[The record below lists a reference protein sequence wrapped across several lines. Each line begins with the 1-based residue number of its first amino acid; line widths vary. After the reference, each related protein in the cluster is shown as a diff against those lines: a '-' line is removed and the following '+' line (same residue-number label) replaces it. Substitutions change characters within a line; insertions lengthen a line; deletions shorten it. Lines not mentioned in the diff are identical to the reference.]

1 MRTNL
6 PVSHVEKELRDGETI
21 VSKTDMAGNITYVNP
36 YFVEISGF
44 SEKELI
50 GQPHNIVR
58 HPDMPAEA
66 FADLWATLKAGKP
79 WTGLVKNRCKNGEC
93 YWVEANATAIRENG
107 QVTGYMSVRTK
118 PSRIQVEAAA
128 RLYQEI
134 KDGKTQTIIRE
145 GAAVPKPGLF
155 GRWNPFKNISI
166 KSRLVAVI
174 AVLSLFLAAIGGL
187 GLYGMSKANEGLQTV
202 YEDRT
207 VALERI
213 TRIGLMLTRNRLELD
228 EALLNPAP
236 ERIRSAVAEVEANI
250 QEISATWELFMAGKL
265 TPDEKKLAAKFAADR
280 GRFVKE
286 GLLPAIAAL
295 QAGKLADARAIVGER
310 MPSLYP
316 PVRDGRDA
324 LNKLQIDLARAD
336 YEMAQDR
343 YASFRNVALALVAAG
358 VLLGSLIGYQLMRAV
373 AVPLQAVIGY
383 FDRLAQG
390 LYDNKVQVK
399 HDDEIGK
406 VLTALKSMQIKLGF
420 DVDDSRRT
428 AQAAQRINTALD
440 NVSTNVMIADNNR
453 NIIYVNRSIQDM
465 LGAAEADIRK
475 VLPKFDALNLIGT
488 NIDQFHKHPEHQQR
502 VLATFDS
509 THRAQ
514 IGIGGRSF
522 KLAANPVI
530 SRTGER
536 LGSVVEWADITE
548 ELRLEA
554 EIEAKRIAEKRLAD
568 EAMRVKIALDN
579 ASTGIMIADNDCNII
594 YLNQS
599 VQALLKN
606 AEADI
611 RQDLPNFAADR
622 LLGASIDVFH
632 KNPQHQRQMLGK
644 LTSGYKATIKVG
656 GRTFRL
662 SANPVFNEAGERLGS
677 SVEWIDATAE
687 VRVQEEIQRIVGAA
701 AAGDLTGRIDMA
713 GKEGFM
719 QTLGEGINKLTETA
733 SEVIDDTVQVIEHI
747 AEGDLTHTIE
757 REYQGTFKRLQDATN
772 ATAAK
777 LSGTIQDVRAAADAM
792 SSASEE
798 VSTTA
803 QTLSQGAAEQAAA
816 VEETSA
822 SVEQM
827 SASISQNA
835 ENAKVTDGMAG
846 NAAKQAAEGGE
857 TVRATA
863 LAMKQIADKIGI
875 IDEIAYQTDLLALN
889 AAIEAARAGE
899 HGRGF
904 AVVAAEVRKLAER
917 SQVAA
922 KEISGLAGSSVD
934 MAERAG
940 KLLDEMVP
948 AIRKTAELVQE
959 ITAASEEQSVGASQI
974 NTAMSQVT
982 QSTQQNATAAEQ
994 LSATAEDMSSQAEQ
1008 LQRLMALFKVQ
1019 GKEAPQAA
1027 RQTAQ
1032 RAASPQFGV
1041 KSQKALM
1048 KPVEKETGEEGNF
1061 VRF

>member
-6 PVSHVEKELRDGETI
+6 PVSQVEKEMRDGETI
-21 VSKTDMAGNITYVNP
+21 VSKTDLKGQITYVNP

-44 SEKELI
+44 TAKELI

-58 HPDMPAEA
+58 HPDMPVEA

-79 WTGLVKNRCKNGEC
+79 WTGLVKNRSKNGDC
-93 YWVEANATAIRENG
+93 YWVEANATAIQENG
-107 QVTGYMSVRTK
+107 HVTGYMSVRTK
-118 PSRIQVEAAA
+118 PNRVQVEAADK
-128 RLYQEI
+128 LYREI
-134 KDGKTQTIIRE
+134 REGNSKYAIRE
-145 GAAVPKPGLF
+145 GAAVPKPNLF
-155 GRWNPFKNISI
+155 SRLNPLRNISI
-166 KSRLVAVI
+166 KSRLVTVI

-202 YEDRT
+202 YQDRT

-213 TRIGLMLTRNRLELD
+213 SRIGLLLTRNRLELG
-228 EALLNPAP
+228 EAVLNPTP
-236 ERIRSAVAEVEANI
+236 ERIRNAIAEVERNI
-250 QEISATWELFMAGKL
+250 REISATWESFTAGKL
-265 TPDEKKLAAKFAADR
+265 APEEKKLAEKFANDR
-280 GRFVKE
+280 SRFVKE
-286 GLLPAIAAL
+286 GLLPIMAAL
-295 QAGKLADARAIVGER
+295 QAGKIADARAVVSER
-310 MPSLYP
+310 MPSLFP

-336 YEMAQDR
+336 YEMAQER
-343 YASFRNVALALVAAG
+343 YVNFRNVAFALVLAG
-358 VLLGSLIGYQLMRAV
+358 VLMGSLIGYQLIRAV
-373 AVPLQAVIGY
+373 AVPLKAVIGY
-383 FDRLAQG
+383 FERLSQG
-390 LYDNKVQVK
+390 HYDSKIKVK

-428 AQAAQRINTALD
+428 AEAAQRINTALD

-453 NIIYVNRSIQDM
+453 NIIYANRSIQEM

-475 VLPKFDALNLIGT
+475 VLPKFDASNLVGT
-488 NIDQFHKHPEHQQR
+488 NIDQFHKNPEHQKH

-509 THRAQ
+509 THRTQ

-536 LGSVVEWADITE
+536 LGSVVEWADVTE

-554 EIEAKRIAEKRLAD
+554 EIEAKRVAEKKLAD
-568 EAMRVKIALDN
+568 EAMRVKIALDT

-594 YLNQS
+594 YLNKS

-611 RQDLPNFAADR
+611 RKELPNFGADH
-622 LLGASIDVFH
+622 LLGANIDVFH
-632 KNPQHQRQMLGK
+632 KNPQHQRQMLNN
-644 LTSGYKATIKVG
+644 LNACYKATIKVSD
-656 GRTFRL
+656 RTFRL
-662 SANPVFNEAGERLGS
+662 SANPVFNEVGERLGS

-701 AAGDLTGRIDMA
+701 AAGDLTQRIEMA

-719 QTLGEGINKLTETA
+719 HALGEGINKLTETA
-733 SEVIDDTVQVIEHI
+733 SEVIDDAVQVIERV
-747 AEGDLTHTIE
+747 AEGDLTQTIE

-772 ATAAK
+772 ATVAK
-777 LSGTIQDVRAAADAM
+777 LSSTIEDVRAAADAM
-792 SSASEE
+792 STASEE

-822 SVEQM
+822 SVEEM

-835 ENAKVTDGMAG
+835 ENAQVTDGI
-846 NAAKQAAEGGE
+846 AKRSSGDARKGGE
-857 TVRATA
+857 AVGATVT
-863 LAMKQIADKIGI
+863 AMKAIADKISI
-875 IDEIAYQTDLLALN
+875 IDDIAYRTDLLALN

-899 HGRGF
+899 HGKGF

-917 SQVAA
+917 SQIAA
-922 KEISGLAGSSVD
+922 QEISELASSSVQT
-934 MAERAG
+934 AEQAG
-940 KLLDEMVP
+940 EFLNTMVP
-948 AIRKTAELVQE
+948 SIQKTADLVAE
-959 ITAASEEQSVGASQI
+959 ITAASNEQSVGACQI

-982 QSTQQNATAAEQ
+982 QSTQQNAAAAEQ
-994 LSATAEDMSSQAEQ
+994 LSATATDMSSQAEQ
-1008 LQRLMALFKVQ
+1008 LQRLMALFKVL
-1019 GKEAPQAA
+1019 GKEPPKAVSQPVHLVAP
-1027 RQTAQ
+1027 RH
-1032 RAASPQFGV
+1032 FGDR
-1041 KSQKALM
+1041 SQKTP
-1048 KPVEKETGEEGNF
+1048 KRPVRKDTGMEADYVSF
-1061 VRF
+1061 